1 MKQRI
6 KYAVEHGIQNAL
18 QLFRLLPLQ
27 NKVSFIAFSGRQY
40 SDSPRRI
47 SELLLREHPEI
58 RQVWAFN
65 EPEKF
70 RFLEEK
76 GIKVVK
82 YKSMEYLYHVMTSK
96 VYVDNAEFWSILKFR
111 PGQMVLET
119 WHGGGAYKKV
129 GGHRIDVNEREQHH
143 AVEKMNKITLFLS
156 SSRAFTEFVIRDAYQ
171 YRGEVLECGLPRN
184 DDLLHPDPAVPAR
197 VRKLLDIPENA
208 GVLLYAPTFRN
219 SHSLDLY
226 DVDFSR
232 LKAALEARFGGE
244 WVILLRMHYYLADRA
259 MESRAEYLRNAT
271 GYPDMQDLLQCADV
285 LLTDYSSCMWDFSLM
300 EKPCFLY
307 ARDIAQY
314 RGERDFYTPIESWPF
329 PLASD
334 NGELERAIADFDEN
348 TYRAAVHRHH
358 KELGSTESGTAAKQ
372 CVDRIVFFC
381 RANFPGRGG
390 V

>member
-6 KYAVEHGIQNAL
+6 KYAIEHGIQNAL

-27 NKVSFIAFSGRQY
+27 PRVNFIAFSGRQY

-58 RQVWAFN
+58 QQIWAFN
-65 EPEKF
+65 DPEKF

-82 YKSMEYLYHVMTSK
+82 YKSLQYLCYVMTSK

-111 PGQMVLET
+111 PGQMVLQT
-119 WHGGGAYKKV
+119 WHGGGAYKRV
-129 GGHRIDVNEREQHH
+129 GGHRIDVNRREQQH

-156 SSRAFTEFVIRDAYQ
+156 SSRAFTDFVIRGAYQ
-171 YRGEVLECGLPRN
+171 YKGEVLECGLPRN
-184 DDLLHPDPAVPAR
+184 DDLLKVDAAVPAK
-197 VRKLLDIPENA
+197 VRQALDIPEHA
-208 GVLLYAPTFRN
+208 KVLLYAPTFRN

-232 LKAALEARFGGE
+232 LQKALEARFGGE
-244 WVILLRMHYYLADRA
+244 WVILLRMHYYLSDKA
-259 MESRAEYLRNAT
+259 MSSALPFLRNAT
-271 GYPDMQDLLQCADV
+271 DYPDMQDLLLSADA

-300 EKPCFLY
+300 HKPCFLY
-307 ARDIAQY
+307 ARDIAEY

-329 PLASD
+329 PLAA
-334 NGELERAIADFDEN
+334 NNEELEQVIAQFDESRYHE
-348 TYRAAVHRHH
+348 TVLRHH
-358 KELGSTESGTAAKQ
+358 RDLGSTESGTAAKQ
-372 CVDRIVFFC
+372 CAERIAAFL
-381 RANFPGRGG
+381 RG
-390 V
+390 